1 MTFLELCQ
9 TLRRECGVSG
19 VGPTSVVGQ
28 SGEYLRLVEWIQ
40 QAWREIQ
47 EMRDDWAFMWAQGAF
62 TTSPGIADY
71 TLTSIGVDA
80 RRFDL
85 DSFVLTDGT
94 GTKRFLHRIAYPWWR
109 STYGTATLTNNVP
122 TYLTDMP
129 DGSIKLTAPP
139 DGSYPV
145 SFDYY
150 RETQVL
156 AANSDVPYLPARYH
170 DIIWVKAMQYYAGYE
185 DGREVAADSMARFLP
200 LLSALE
206 STQLPSLSLG
216 HTPLGEE

>member
-19 VGPTSVVGQ
+19 TGPTSVVGQ
-28 SGEYLRLVEWIQ
+28 TGEYLRLVEWIK

-47 EMRDDWAFMWAQGAF
+47 EMRDDWAFMWAPGAF
-62 TTSPGIADY
+62 TTSIGVADY
-71 TLTSIGVDA
+71 TQAAIGVTA

-85 DSFVLTDGT
+85 DSFVLTDGD
-94 GTKRFLHRIAYPWWR
+94 GAKRLLHRVPYPLWRDLYSR
-109 STYGTATLTNNVP
+109 STLDNNVP
-122 TYLTDMP
+122 TYLTDLP
-129 DGSIKLTAPP
+129 NGSLRLTTPP
-139 DGSYPV
+139 DGAYPV

-156 AANSDVPYLPARYH
+156 AANSDEPLLPTRYH
-170 DIIWVKAMQYYAGYE
+170 DIIWIKAMQYYAGYE